1 MTVVPGPGTPVRV
14 CSVSDLADDSALS
27 VDVGGEPVCVV
38 RSAGTLFAL
47 RDECSHAEVALS
59 EGEVE
64 DGKIECWLHGSQFDL
79 LTGRPVSLPAIEP
92 VPTYAVTVDGD
103 DVYVDLTP
111 TNLTTN
117 STSK

>member
-1 MTVVPGPGTPVRV
+1 VTVSPGPGTPVRV
-14 CSVSDLADDSALS
+14 CSASDLTEESAFG
-27 VDVGGEPVCVV
+27 VEIGGEAVCVV
-38 RSAGTLFAL
+38 RSAGRFFAL

-79 LTGRPVSLPAIEP
+79 VTGKPTSLPAIEP

-117 STSK
+117 SR